1 MKRFARGA
9 LTLAF
14 WLAVWTALAL
24 LVHRELLLPAPWVVV
39 RRLCELAA
47 TGAFWRITA
56 VSIGRVL
63 LGVAGAVVLGVALA
77 VACTASKTADALLC
91 PLMTVLKSTPV
102 ASFVVLALIWIAR
115 DWLPVFIALLMV
127 LPVVWSNVCTGI
139 RSADP
144 ALLELA
150 RVYGWPRGRV
160 LRRIYV
166 PGVRPH
172 FLAALRSGIGF
183 GWKAGIAAE
192 VLTVP
197 RSAIGRMIYESKLY
211 LQTTD
216 LFAWTL
222 AVILLNGA
230 VFQDVDSIIYGI
242 MFNFIVSAVINKMMF
257 GFSSSMLAMIVTDDG
272 KAACAEIDRVAD
284 RGSTILQGHGG
295 YGGQPKDVVL
305 CACSNKQLYE
315 IEHAVQAIDPGCFI
329 IMLQSNEVHGEGF
342 RQLELGKSESSESK

>member
-63 LGVAGAVVLGVALA
+63 LGVLGAVVLGVALA

-91 PLMTVLKSTPV
+91 PLMTVVKSTPV

-139 RSADP
+139 RSTDP
-144 ALLELA
+144 TLLELA
-150 RVYGWPRGRV
+150 RVRLAARARPAADLCAGRAAA
-160 LRRIYV
+160 LSGR
-166 PGVRPH
+166 
-172 FLAALRSGIGF
+172 AALRYRFRLEGRHRRRG
-183 GWKAGIAAE
+183 AHRAAQRHR
-192 VLTVP
+192 P
-197 RSAIGRMIYESKLY
+197 H
-211 LQTTD
+211 D
-216 LFAWTL
+216 L
-222 AVILLNGA
+222 
-230 VFQDVDSIIYGI
+230 
-242 MFNFIVSAVINKMMF
+242 
-257 GFSSSMLAMIVTDDG
+257 
-272 KAACAEIDRVAD
+272 
-284 RGSTILQGHGG
+284 
-295 YGGQPKDVVL
+295 
-305 CACSNKQLYE
+305 
-315 IEHAVQAIDPGCFI
+315 
-329 IMLQSNEVHGEGF
+329 
-342 RQLELGKSESSESK
+342 

>member
-14 WLAVWTALAL
+14 WLAVWAALAL
-24 LVHRELLLPAPWVVV
+24 LVHRELLLPAPWTVV

-77 VACTASKTADALLC
+77 AACMISKTADALLR
-91 PLMTVLKSTPV
+91 PLMTVVKSTPV

-166 PGVRPH
+166 PSVRPH
-172 FLAALRSGIGF
+172 FLAALRSGVP
-183 GWKAGIAAE
+183 AG
-192 VLTVP
+192 T
-197 RSAIGRMIYESKLY
+197 
-211 LQTTD
+211 
-216 LFAWTL
+216 
-222 AVILLNGA
+222 
-230 VFQDVDSIIYGI
+230 
-242 MFNFIVSAVINKMMF
+242 
-257 GFSSSMLAMIVTDDG
+257 SS
-272 KAACAEIDRVAD
+272 
-284 RGSTILQGHGG
+284 
-295 YGGQPKDVVL
+295 
-305 CACSNKQLYE
+305 
-315 IEHAVQAIDPGCFI
+315 
-329 IMLQSNEVHGEGF
+329 
-342 RQLELGKSESSESK
+342 

>member
-9 LTLAF
+9 LTLAV
-14 WLAVWTALAL
+14 WLAVWAALAL
-24 LVHRELLLPAPWVVV
+24 LVHRELLLPAPWTVV
-39 RRLCELAA
+39 RRLCALAA

-56 VSIGRVL
+56 VSLGRVL

-77 VACTASKTADALLC
+77 AACTISKTADALLR
-91 PLMTVLKSTPV
+91 PLMTVVKSTPV

-150 RVYGWPRGRV
+150 RVYSWPRGRV

-166 PGVRPH
+166 PSVRPH
-172 FLAALRSGIGF
+172 FLAALRSGLGF

-197 RSAIGRMIYESKLY
+197 HSAIGRMIYESKLY

-222 AVILLNGA
+222 AVILLSVGLERLVLRA
-230 VFQDVDSIIYGI
+230 
-242 MFNFIVSAVINKMMF
+242 
-257 GFSSSMLAMIVTDDG
+257 LTPRG
-272 KAACAEIDRVAD
+272 K
-284 RGSTILQGHGG
+284 GG
-295 YGGQPKDVVL
+295 GGT
-305 CACSNKQLYE
+305 
-315 IEHAVQAIDPGCFI
+315 
-329 IMLQSNEVHGEGF
+329 
-342 RQLELGKSESSESK
+342 

>member
-14 WLAVWTALAL
+14 WLAVWAALAL
-24 LVHRELLLPAPWVVV
+24 LVHRELLLPAPWTVV

-77 VACTASKTADALLC
+77 AACMISKTADALLR
-91 PLMTVLKSTPV
+91 PLMTVVKSTPV
-102 ASFVVLALIWIAR
+102 ASFVVLA
-115 DWLPVFIALLMV
+115 FIALLMV

-166 PGVRPH
+166 PSVRPH
-172 FLAALRSGIGF
+172 FLAALRSGLGF

-197 RSAIGRMIYESKLY
+197 HSAIGRMIYESKLY

-222 AVILLNGA
+222 AVILLSVGLERLVLRA
-230 VFQDVDSIIYGI
+230 LTPRGKGGG
-242 MFNFIVSAVINKMMF
+242 SA
-257 GFSSSMLAMIVTDDG
+257 
-272 KAACAEIDRVAD
+272 
-284 RGSTILQGHGG
+284 
-295 YGGQPKDVVL
+295 
-305 CACSNKQLYE
+305 
-315 IEHAVQAIDPGCFI
+315 
-329 IMLQSNEVHGEGF
+329 
-342 RQLELGKSESSESK
+342 

>member
-14 WLAVWTALAL
+14 WLAVWAALAL
-24 LVHRELLLPAPWVVV
+24 LVHRELLLPAPWTVV

-63 LGVAGAVVLGVALA
+63 LGVAGAVVLGVAMA
-77 VACTASKTADALLC
+77 VACTASKTADALLR
-91 PLMTVLKSTPV
+91 PLMTVVKSTPV

-115 DWLPVFIALLMV
+115 DWLPVCIALLMV

-139 RSADP
+139 RSTDP

-160 LRRIYV
+160 LRRVYV
-166 PGVRPH
+166 PSVRPH

-222 AVILLNGA
+222 AVILLSVGLERLVLRA
-230 VFQDVDSIIYGI
+230 LTPRGKGGG
-242 MFNFIVSAVINKMMF
+242 SA
-257 GFSSSMLAMIVTDDG
+257 
-272 KAACAEIDRVAD
+272 
-284 RGSTILQGHGG
+284 
-295 YGGQPKDVVL
+295 
-305 CACSNKQLYE
+305 
-315 IEHAVQAIDPGCFI
+315 
-329 IMLQSNEVHGEGF
+329 
-342 RQLELGKSESSESK
+342 

>member
-14 WLAVWTALAL
+14 WLAVWAVLAL
-24 LVHRELLLPAPWVVV
+24 LVHRELLLPAPWTVV

-63 LGVAGAVVLGVALA
+63 LAWRGQSCSAWRWPPRARYRKPPTR
-77 VACTASKTADALLC
+77 CSR
-91 PLMTVLKSTPV
+91 PLMTVVKSTPV

-166 PGVRPH
+166 PSVRPH
-172 FLAALRSGIGF
+172 FLAALRSGLGF
-183 GWKAGIAAE
+183 GWKAGTRRRGAHRAAQRHR
-192 VLTVP
+192 P
-197 RSAIGRMIYESKLY
+197 H
-211 LQTTD
+211 D
-216 LFAWTL
+216 L
-222 AVILLNGA
+222 
-230 VFQDVDSIIYGI
+230 
-242 MFNFIVSAVINKMMF
+242 
-257 GFSSSMLAMIVTDDG
+257 
-272 KAACAEIDRVAD
+272 
-284 RGSTILQGHGG
+284 
-295 YGGQPKDVVL
+295 
-305 CACSNKQLYE
+305 
-315 IEHAVQAIDPGCFI
+315 
-329 IMLQSNEVHGEGF
+329 
-342 RQLELGKSESSESK
+342 

>member
-14 WLAVWTALAL
+14 WLTVWTALAL

-63 LGVAGAVVLGVALA
+63 LGVLGAVVLGVALA

-91 PLMTVLKSTPV
+91 PLMTVVKSTPV

-144 ALLELA
+144 ALL
-150 RVYGWPRGRV
+150 GRV

-172 FLAALRSGIGF
+172 FLAALRSGLGF

-222 AVILLNGA
+222 AVILLSVGLERLVLRA
-230 VFQDVDSIIYGI
+230 
-242 MFNFIVSAVINKMMF
+242 
-257 GFSSSMLAMIVTDDG
+257 LTPRG
-272 KAACAEIDRVAD
+272 K
-284 RGSTILQGHGG
+284 GG
-295 YGGQPKDVVL
+295 GGT
-305 CACSNKQLYE
+305 
-315 IEHAVQAIDPGCFI
+315 
-329 IMLQSNEVHGEGF
+329 
-342 RQLELGKSESSESK
+342 

>member
-14 WLAVWTALAL
+14 WLAVWAALAL
-24 LVHRELLLPAPWVVV
+24 LVHRDLLLPAPWTVV

-63 LGVAGAVVLGVALA
+63 LGVALA
-77 VACTASKTADALLC
+77 AACTISKTADALLR
-91 PLMTVLKSTPV
+91 PLMTVVKSTPV

-139 RSADP
+139 HSADP

-166 PGVRPH
+166 PSVRPH
-172 FLAALRSGIGF
+172 FLAALRSGLGF

-197 RSAIGRMIYESKLY
+197 HSAIGRMIYESKLY

-222 AVILLNGA
+222 AVILLSVGLERLVLRA
-230 VFQDVDSIIYGI
+230 LTPRGKGGG
-242 MFNFIVSAVINKMMF
+242 SA
-257 GFSSSMLAMIVTDDG
+257 
-272 KAACAEIDRVAD
+272 
-284 RGSTILQGHGG
+284 
-295 YGGQPKDVVL
+295 
-305 CACSNKQLYE
+305 
-315 IEHAVQAIDPGCFI
+315 
-329 IMLQSNEVHGEGF
+329 
-342 RQLELGKSESSESK
+342 

>member
-14 WLAVWTALAL
+14 WVAVWTALAL
-24 LVHRELLLPAPWVVV
+24 LVNRELLLPAPWVVV
-39 RRLCELAA
+39 RRLGELAA
-47 TGAFWRITA
+47 TAAFWRITA

-63 LGVAGAVVLGVALA
+63 LGITAAVALGTGMA
-77 VACTASKTADALLC
+77 VACAASKTADALLR
-91 PLMTVLKSTPV
+91 PLMTVVKSTPV
-102 ASFVVLALIWIAR
+102 ASFVVLALVWIAR
-115 DWLPVFIALLMV
+115 DWLPVFISLLMV

-150 RVYGWPRGRV
+150 QVYGWPRGRI
-160 LRRIYV
+160 LRRIYL
-166 PGVRPH
+166 PSVRPH

-183 GWKAGIAAE
+183 GWKSAIAAE

-222 AVILLNGA
+222 AVILLSVGLERLVLRALTPRGKGGGA
-230 VFQDVDSIIYGI
+230 
-242 MFNFIVSAVINKMMF
+242 
-257 GFSSSMLAMIVTDDG
+257 
-272 KAACAEIDRVAD
+272 
-284 RGSTILQGHGG
+284 
-295 YGGQPKDVVL
+295 
-305 CACSNKQLYE
+305 
-315 IEHAVQAIDPGCFI
+315 
-329 IMLQSNEVHGEGF
+329 
-342 RQLELGKSESSESK
+342 

>member
-14 WLAVWTALAL
+14 WLAVWAALAL
-24 LVHRELLLPAPWVVV
+24 LVHRELLLPAPWTVV

-63 LGVAGAVVLGVALA
+63 LGVALA
-77 VACTASKTADALLC
+77 AACTISKTADALLR
-91 PLMTVLKSTPV
+91 PLMTVVKSTPV

-150 RVYGWPRGRV
+150 RVYSWPRGRV
-160 LRRIYV
+160 LRRVYV
-166 PGVRPH
+166 PSVRPH
-172 FLAALRSGIGF
+172 FLAALRSGLGF

-197 RSAIGRMIYESKLY
+197 HSAIGRMIYESKLY

-222 AVILLNGA
+222 AVILLSVGLERLVLRA
-230 VFQDVDSIIYGI
+230 LTPRGKGGG
-242 MFNFIVSAVINKMMF
+242 SA
-257 GFSSSMLAMIVTDDG
+257 
-272 KAACAEIDRVAD
+272 
-284 RGSTILQGHGG
+284 
-295 YGGQPKDVVL
+295 
-305 CACSNKQLYE
+305 
-315 IEHAVQAIDPGCFI
+315 
-329 IMLQSNEVHGEGF
+329 
-342 RQLELGKSESSESK
+342 

>member
-14 WLAVWTALAL
+14 WLAVWAVLAL
-24 LVHRELLLPAPWVVV
+24 LVHRELLLPAPWTVV

-63 LGVAGAVVLGVALA
+63 LGVALA
-77 VACTASKTADALLC
+77 VACTASKTADALLR
-91 PLMTVLKSTPV
+91 PLMTVVKSTPV

-166 PGVRPH
+166 PSVQPH
-172 FLAALRSGIGF
+172 FLAALRSGLGF

-197 RSAIGRMIYESKLY
+197 HSAIGRMIYESKLY

-222 AVILLNGA
+222 AVILLSVGLERLVLRA
-230 VFQDVDSIIYGI
+230 LTPRGKGGG
-242 MFNFIVSAVINKMMF
+242 SA
-257 GFSSSMLAMIVTDDG
+257 
-272 KAACAEIDRVAD
+272 
-284 RGSTILQGHGG
+284 
-295 YGGQPKDVVL
+295 
-305 CACSNKQLYE
+305 
-315 IEHAVQAIDPGCFI
+315 
-329 IMLQSNEVHGEGF
+329 
-342 RQLELGKSESSESK
+342 

>member
-14 WLAVWTALAL
+14 WVAVWAALAL
-24 LVHRELLLPAPWVVV
+24 LVNRELLLPAPWVVV

-63 LGVAGAVVLGVALA
+63 LGVALA

-91 PLMTVLKSTPV
+91 PLMTVVKSTPV
-102 ASFVVLALIWIAR
+102 ASFVVLALVWIAR
-115 DWLPVFIALLMV
+115 DWLPVFISLLMV

-150 RVYGWPRGRV
+150 QVYGWPRGRI
-160 LRRIYV
+160 LRRIYL

-172 FLAALRSGIGF
+172 FLSALRSGIGF
-183 GWKAGIAAE
+183 GWKSAIAAE

-197 RSAIGRMIYESKLY
+197 HSAIGRMIYESKLY

-222 AVILLNGA
+222 AVILLSVGLERLVLRA
-230 VFQDVDSIIYGI
+230 
-242 MFNFIVSAVINKMMF
+242 
-257 GFSSSMLAMIVTDDG
+257 LTPRG
-272 KAACAEIDRVAD
+272 K
-284 RGSTILQGHGG
+284 GG
-295 YGGQPKDVVL
+295 GGT
-305 CACSNKQLYE
+305 
-315 IEHAVQAIDPGCFI
+315 
-329 IMLQSNEVHGEGF
+329 
-342 RQLELGKSESSESK
+342 

>member
-14 WLAVWTALAL
+14 WVAVWTALAL
-24 LVHRELLLPAPWVVV
+24 LVNRELLLPAPWVVV

-47 TGAFWRITA
+47 TAAFWRITA

-63 LGVAGAVVLGVALA
+63 LGITAAVALGTGMA
-77 VACTASKTADALLC
+77 VACSVSKTADALLR
-91 PLMTVLKSTPV
+91 PLMTVVKSTPV
-102 ASFVVLALIWIAR
+102 AS
-115 DWLPVFIALLMV
+115 LLMV

-144 ALLELA
+144 TLLELA
-150 RVYGWPRGRV
+150 RVYGWPRGRI
-160 LRRIYV
+160 LRRIYL

-183 GWKAGIAAE
+183 GWKSAIAAE

-222 AVILLNGA
+222 AVILLSVGLERLVLRA
-230 VFQDVDSIIYGI
+230 
-242 MFNFIVSAVINKMMF
+242 
-257 GFSSSMLAMIVTDDG
+257 LTPRG
-272 KAACAEIDRVAD
+272 K
-284 RGSTILQGHGG
+284 GG
-295 YGGQPKDVVL
+295 GGT
-305 CACSNKQLYE
+305 
-315 IEHAVQAIDPGCFI
+315 
-329 IMLQSNEVHGEGF
+329 
-342 RQLELGKSESSESK
+342 

>member
-14 WLAVWTALAL
+14 WVAVWTALAL
-24 LVHRELLLPAPWVVV
+24 LVNRELLLPAPWIVV

-47 TGAFWRITA
+47 TAAFWRITA

-63 LGVAGAVVLGVALA
+63 LGITAAVALGTGMA
-77 VACTASKTADALLC
+77 VACSVSKTADALLR
-91 PLMTVLKSTPV
+91 PLMTVVKSTPV
-102 ASFVVLALIWIAR
+102 ASLVVLALVWIAR
-115 DWLPVFIALLMV
+115 DWLPVFISLLMV

-150 RVYGWPRGRV
+150 QVYGWPRGRI
-160 LRRIYV
+160 LRRIYL
-166 PGVRPH
+166 PSVRPH

-183 GWKAGIAAE
+183 GWKSAIAAE

-197 RSAIGRMIYESKLY
+197 HSAIGRMIYESKLY

-222 AVILLNGA
+222 SVILLSVGLERLVLRA
-230 VFQDVDSIIYGI
+230 
-242 MFNFIVSAVINKMMF
+242 
-257 GFSSSMLAMIVTDDG
+257 LTPRG
-272 KAACAEIDRVAD
+272 K
-284 RGSTILQGHGG
+284 GG
-295 YGGQPKDVVL
+295 GGT
-305 CACSNKQLYE
+305 
-315 IEHAVQAIDPGCFI
+315 
-329 IMLQSNEVHGEGF
+329 
-342 RQLELGKSESSESK
+342 

>member
-14 WLAVWTALAL
+14 WLAVWAALAL
-24 LVHRELLLPAPWVVV
+24 LVHRDLLLPAPWTVV

-63 LGVAGAVVLGVALA
+63 LGVALA
-77 VACTASKTADALLC
+77 AACTISKTADALLR
-91 PLMTVLKSTPV
+91 PLMTVVKSTPV

-150 RVYGWPRGRV
+150 RVYSWPRGRV

-166 PGVRPH
+166 PSVRPH
-172 FLAALRSGIGF
+172 FLAALRSGLGF

-197 RSAIGRMIYESKLY
+197 HSAIGRMIYESKLY

-222 AVILLNGA
+222 AVILLSVGLERLVLRA
-230 VFQDVDSIIYGI
+230 LTPRGKGGG
-242 MFNFIVSAVINKMMF
+242 SA
-257 GFSSSMLAMIVTDDG
+257 
-272 KAACAEIDRVAD
+272 
-284 RGSTILQGHGG
+284 
-295 YGGQPKDVVL
+295 
-305 CACSNKQLYE
+305 
-315 IEHAVQAIDPGCFI
+315 
-329 IMLQSNEVHGEGF
+329 
-342 RQLELGKSESSESK
+342 

>member
-14 WLAVWTALAL
+14 WLAAWAALAL

-63 LGVAGAVVLGVALA
+63 LGVLGAVVLGVVMA
-77 VACTASKTADALLC
+77 VACTASKTADALLR
-91 PLMTVLKSTPV
+91 PLMTVVKSTPV
-102 ASFVVLALIWIAR
+102 ASFVVLALSWSAR
-115 DWLPVFIALLMV
+115 DWLPVIIALLI
-127 LPVVWSNVCTGI
+127 VWSNVCTGI

-172 FLAALRSGIGF
+172 FLAALRSGLGF

-197 RSAIGRMIYESKLY
+197 HSAIGRMIYESKLY

-222 AVILLNGA
+222 AVILLSVGLERLVLRALTPRGKGGGA
-230 VFQDVDSIIYGI
+230 
-242 MFNFIVSAVINKMMF
+242 
-257 GFSSSMLAMIVTDDG
+257 
-272 KAACAEIDRVAD
+272 
-284 RGSTILQGHGG
+284 
-295 YGGQPKDVVL
+295 
-305 CACSNKQLYE
+305 
-315 IEHAVQAIDPGCFI
+315 
-329 IMLQSNEVHGEGF
+329 
-342 RQLELGKSESSESK
+342 

>member
-14 WLAVWTALAL
+14 WLAVWAALAL
-24 LVHRELLLPAPWVVV
+24 LVHRELLLPAPWTVV

-77 VACTASKTADALLC
+77 AACMISKTADALLR
-91 PLMTVLKSTPV
+91 PLMTVVKSTPV

-160 LRRIYV
+160 LRRI
-166 PGVRPH
+166 
-172 FLAALRSGIGF
+172 
-183 GWKAGIAAE
+183 
-192 VLTVP
+192 
-197 RSAIGRMIYESKLY
+197 
-211 LQTTD
+211 
-216 LFAWTL
+216 
-222 AVILLNGA
+222 
-230 VFQDVDSIIYGI
+230 
-242 MFNFIVSAVINKMMF
+242 
-257 GFSSSMLAMIVTDDG
+257 
-272 KAACAEIDRVAD
+272 
-284 RGSTILQGHGG
+284 
-295 YGGQPKDVVL
+295 
-305 CACSNKQLYE
+305 
-315 IEHAVQAIDPGCFI
+315 
-329 IMLQSNEVHGEGF
+329 
-342 RQLELGKSESSESK
+342 